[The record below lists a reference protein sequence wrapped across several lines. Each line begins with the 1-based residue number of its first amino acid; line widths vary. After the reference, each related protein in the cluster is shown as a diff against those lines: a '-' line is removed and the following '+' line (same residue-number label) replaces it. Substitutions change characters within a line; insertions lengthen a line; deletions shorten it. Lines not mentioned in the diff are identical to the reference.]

1 MSLDHILL
9 GLLRDPATGYDLKSA
24 FSERIRHFWSAEL
37 SQIYPALKRLEQRRM
52 LRSRIEPSPKG
63 PNRKVYTLTDSGRA
77 ELERWLRGGLAV
89 GTERFAYLAQLY
101 FMDAVGDLRETRAF
115 MMELRDHLARWLAQL
130 RSLEQDVIATH
141 GDPERF
147 GDAGFHRFATLRMG
161 IHSIGSKVAW
171 CDETLAAIERRLAD
185 RSGGEPAAGPAL
197 GQPAAASHPRES
209 EAGVGEEARAG
220 APETVADVPEAV
232 ADVPEAVAGVPET
245 RAGDREGR
253 S

>member
-9 GLLRDPATGYDLKSA
+9 GLLRDPATGYDLKST

-63 PNRKVYTLTDSGRA
+63 PNRKVYSLTDRGRE
-77 ELERWLRGGLAV
+77 ELERWLRGGPAV

-115 MMELRDHLARWLAQL
+115 MMALRDHLARWLAQL
-130 RSLEQDVIATH
+130 RSLEREVIDTH

-171 CDETLAAIERRLAD
+171 CDETLAAIERRLGD
-185 RSGGEPAAGPAL
+185 RSGGEAAVGPAL

-209 EAGVGEEARAG
+209 EAVVGEEARTG
-220 APETVADVPEAV
+220 VRETVSGVPEAV
-232 ADVPEAVAGVPET
+232 ADVPET

>member
-37 SQIYPALKRLEQRRM
+37 SQIYPTLKRLEQRRM
-52 LRSRIEPSPKG
+52 LRSRVEPSPRG
-63 PNRKVYTLTDSGRA
+63 PNRKVYSLTDEGRE
-77 ELERWLRGGLAV
+77 ELERWLRGGPAV

-101 FMDAVGDLRETRAF
+101 FMDAIGDLRETRAF

-130 RSLEQDVIATH
+130 ESLEQEVIAAH
-141 GDPERF
+141 GDPERY
-147 GDAGFHRFATLRMG
+147 GDTGFHRFATLRMG
-161 IHSIGSKVAW
+161 ILSIGSKVAW
-171 CDETLAAIERRLAD
+171 CDETLTAIDRRLGA
-185 RSGGEPAAGPAL
+185 RSGGEPALGPAL

-209 EAGVGEEARAG
+209 EAVAGEEARA
-220 APETVADVPEAV
+220 DVP
-232 ADVPEAVAGVPET
+232 GT
-245 RAGDREGR
+245 LAGDRESR

>member
-9 GLLRDPATGYDLKSA
+9 GLLRDPATGYDLKGA
-24 FSERIRHFWSAEL
+24 FRERIRHFWSAEL

-63 PNRKVYTLTDSGRA
+63 PNRKVYALTDGGRK
-77 ELERWLRGGLAV
+77 ELLRWLRGGPAV

-115 MMELRDHLARWLAQL
+115 IKELRDHLARWLARL
-130 RSLEQDVIATH
+130 ESLEEEVIAAH
-141 GDPERF
+141 GDPQRY

-161 IHSIGSKVAW
+161 IHSIASKVAW
-171 CDETLAAIERRLAD
+171 CDETLTAIEQRPGA
-185 RSGGEPAAGPAL
+185 RSG
-197 GQPAAASHPRES
+197 
-209 EAGVGEEARAG
+209 
-220 APETVADVPEAV
+220 
-232 ADVPEAVAGVPET
+232 
-245 RAGDREGR
+245 EGR